1 MSEGGGEKV
10 EQLLLEEFEPS
21 IEYIDIVHKNSKGW
35 ITKADIKNG
44 YRQWHYKYKELIN
57 LDFNKENIY
66 ISLNTFYST
75 FRRLEYIKEL
85 QANFIDI
92 DCYNSKYTK
101 DAVLYFL
108 ENDLYGYKIPR
119 PSLVVDS
126 GRGLYLIWLIEAVP
140 SNALPLWKA
149 VQEYLYKELKQ
160 FGADRMA
167 LDATRVLRVVGSVNS
182 KTGTRVQIL
191 DKYDYIYKLRE
202 IQSEYLPELDPNRP
216 KKKGRPSKV
225 VFVHRERS
233 LYYARIQDIT
243 KLCELRNYDVK
254 GQRELILFLYRY
266 YLCSFYDDAEKALN
280 DVLELNSQF
289 TNPLMKNEVIKA
301 TGSAE
306 KVYFKKDKQYKYKN
320 ETLID
325 LLAITEEEEI
335 YMSTIISKRE
345 YKRRKNLRNSKAY
358 KEKLKAEGKLSKKEE
373 MEQIREKIKSLRE
386 EGFKNKD
393 ISKALSLTTKTLER
407 HITYMRKNGLL

>member
-1 MSEGGGEKV
+1 M

-149 VQEYLYKELKQ
+149 
-160 FGADRMA
+160 A
-167 LDATRVLRVVGSVNS
+167 
-182 KTGTRVQIL
+182 
-191 DKYDYIYKLRE
+191 
-202 IQSEYLPELDPNRP
+202 P
-216 KKKGRPSKV
+216 
-225 VFVHRERS
+225 
-233 LYYARIQDIT
+233 
-243 KLCELRNYDVK
+243 
-254 GQRELILFLYRY
+254 
-266 YLCSFYDDAEKALN
+266 
-280 DVLELNSQF
+280 
-289 TNPLMKNEVIKA
+289 
-301 TGSAE
+301 
-306 KVYFKKDKQYKYKN
+306 
-320 ETLID
+320 
-325 LLAITEEEEI
+325 
-335 YMSTIISKRE
+335 
-345 YKRRKNLRNSKAY
+345 
-358 KEKLKAEGKLSKKEE
+358 
-373 MEQIREKIKSLRE
+373 
-386 EGFKNKD
+386 
-393 ISKALSLTTKTLER
+393 
-407 HITYMRKNGLL
+407 